1 MKSVTNT
8 DDADGCVCSQ
18 PHRIKPPLNL
28 SYRVRRFMFCN
39 QPNLLEVKNIKLKP
53 FSVALT
59 SVFWNQSYPFGA
71 EKFRQSV

>member
-18 PHRIKPPLNL
+18 PHRIKRRILLNL
-28 SYRVRRFMFCN
+28 SYRVRSRFMFCN

-53 FSVALT
+53 
-59 SVFWNQSYPFGA
+59 
-71 EKFRQSV
+71 